1 MLTNTTKQDLC
12 IIIPKSTIL
21 IATKLLELQ
30 MCSSVQA
37 SGINTCSSVRAPR
50 RATVMRVDVVALGL
64 FTQRRGAE
72 MGQSFSFSPTLWK
85 FRVMLLMA
93 SRGLCVTLPMI
104 QCGCFIDGDHFLSG
118 SLHLCCH
125 YASFKCSHVEMA
137 SFSWA
142 NSFIR
147 CLSKFINERDKN
159 ETR

>member
-37 SGINTCSSVRAPR
+37 SGINTSSSVRAPR

-64 FTQRRGAE
+64 FTQRRG
-72 MGQSFSFSPTLWK
+72 
-85 FRVMLLMA
+85 
-93 SRGLCVTLPMI
+93 LC
-104 QCGCFIDGDHFLSG
+104 GDGDHFLSG

-137 SFSWA
+137 SFS
-142 NSFIR
+142 
-147 CLSKFINERDKN
+147 
-159 ETR
+159 